1 MNRFLVFGAGTIL
14 VLSVGIGCLVYS
26 WGGQPYSND
35 AAVAQLEKERDA
47 YLNNRQTTSPKE
59 RQAIHQAFRNRLQ
72 DLSDVQKR
80 EFFRRTQPF
89 FIQLARQ
96 RIEQFFHMSSPEQK
110 KKMDAWIDRQQVWQS
125 QSVRQEELNRNRPA
139 TSTEQRSQRMKRM
152 LDATNPELRASFHRL
167 RRMINQRRRER
178 GLEPLQG
185 LSRRLLR

>member
-1 MNRFLVFGAGTIL
+1 MNKLLVFGAGTIL
-14 VLSVGIGCLVYS
+14 ILLVSVGCLVYS
-26 WGGQPYSND
+26 WRGQPYSND

-47 YLNNRQTTSPKE
+47 YLNNRQMTSPTE
-59 RQAIHQAFRNRLQ
+59 LQEIHQTFRNRLQ

-80 EFFRRTQPF
+80 EFFRRSGPF

-96 RIEQFFHMSSPEQK
+96 RIEQFFHLSSADQQK
-110 KKMDAWIDRQQVWQS
+110 KLDEWIDRQQAWQS

-152 LDATNPELRASFHRL
+152 LDTTNPELRASFHKL
-167 RRMINQRRRER
+167 RRMINQRRREQ

-185 LSRRLLR
+185 LSRRLLH